1 MRLNSFAQRPKW
13 ERTCISAPLCTRK
26 APQLF
31 FPLYFSVPHLPDGWK
46 PVKGSFS
53 PALSL
58 SLSLSLIFFSSHF
71 FLFIFT
77 RDETYAGW
85 MHDEIQTTLLL

>member
-1 MRLNSFAQRPKW
+1 MDENLSKEVSP
-13 ERTCISAPLCTRK
+13 P
-26 APQLF
+26 
-31 FPLYFSVPHLPDGWK
+31 
-46 PVKGSFS
+46 

-77 RDETYAGW
+77 GDETYAGW
-85 MHDEIQTTLLL
+85 MHDEIQTTSLLLFKNVKFYKYKIFINGDETSFIIIR